1 MGASP
6 GEALRILVALGPRPE
21 DVRAAI
27 GPSIGACCFETDGD
41 VPEAVRAW
49 LAAADAEP
57 YIRPKNNSGKF
68 LVDLRGALRCRLLQL
83 GLAPEHI
90 AVSDECTVCLHEKY
104 WSHRYS
110 KGQRGSQCAVICL

>member
-1 MGASP
+1 MDDIP
-6 GEALRILVALGPRPE
+6 GEALRIMEGLGSRPE

-49 LAAADAEP
+49 LGAADAEP

>member
-1 MGASP
+1 MKKQ
-6 GEALRILVALGPRPE
+6 ALLRGILGFPLGVALGQLITIAGSAVAGYGTYSP
-21 DVRAAI
+21 V
-27 GPSIGACCFETDGD
+27 
-41 VPEAVRAW
+41 VPEF
-49 LAAADAEP
+49 AADAEP

>member
-1 MGASP
+1 M
-6 GEALRILVALGPRPE
+6 
-21 DVRAAI
+21 
-27 GPSIGACCFETDGD
+27 
-41 VPEAVRAW
+41 
-49 LAAADAEP
+49 
-57 YIRPKNNSGKF
+57 
-68 LVDLRGALRCRLLQL
+68 DLRGALRCRLLQL